1 MENLVTSGR
10 VRSIGISNFNSQ
22 QIDRVYAA
30 AKIKPVTNQ
39 IECHPNL
46 NQRKLMA
53 FAAAKNITT
62 TCYSP
67 LGRPHT
73 SEGKRLA
80 ISEPK
85 VLEIGQRYGKSAAQI
100 LLRYSLQN
108 GAIIIPKSTNKGRI
122 QENFNIFD
130 FKLTDKDMQ
139 RIHELNNNYRLI
151 QFDTDK
157 DSKYYPFNIEF

>member
-1 MENLVTSGR
+1 MESLVKSGR

-30 AKIKPVTNQ
+30 ATIKPVTNQ

-73 SEGKRLA
+73 DAGKRLA
-80 ISEPK
+80 LSEPMIM
-85 VLEIGQRYGKSAAQI
+85 EIGRRYGKSPAQI
-100 LLRYSLQN
+100 LLRYSHQN
-108 GAIIIPKSTNKGRI
+108 GAIVIPKSTNKGRI

-130 FKLTDKDMQ
+130 FKLTDNDMQ
-139 RIHELNNNYRLI
+139 RIHGLNNNYRLV
-151 QFDTDK
+151 QFDADK